1 MNPFNYV
8 HLIFHKGT
16 KNTQWRKDS
25 LFNKCWETWIS
36 ACRKLKLDPCLS
48 PHTNIYSKWIKD
60 LNIKPETLKVVQE
73 RAWNALEI
81 IGRGNGLLSRT
92 QMAKIEEASHRMV
105 QENVVFIYNGILLSH
120 KE

>member
-1 MNPFNYV
+1 M
-8 HLIFHKGT
+8 LQG
-16 KNTQWRKDS
+16 
-25 LFNKCWETWIS
+25 
-36 ACRKLKLDPCLS
+36 KLDICLHKTETRS
-48 PHTNIYSKWIKD
+48 MFVTLYIYNSKWIKD

-120 KE
+120 KEE